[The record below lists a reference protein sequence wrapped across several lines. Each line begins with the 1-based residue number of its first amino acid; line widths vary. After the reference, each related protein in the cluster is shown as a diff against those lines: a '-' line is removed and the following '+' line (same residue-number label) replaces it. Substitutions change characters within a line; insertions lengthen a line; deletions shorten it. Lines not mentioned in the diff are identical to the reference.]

1 MRPTPA
7 LAALLAVAAAAPAAG
22 HDHPPRAG
30 RPADSGA
37 PEGAAP
43 HWIPNEEWVQ
53 QHWLPFDEAAL
64 HALLRTNRR
73 QLWRYLR
80 DDTHT
85 LGALG
90 VERGFAGPQE
100 LARKLVA
107 PRRVSAEQRRTLE
120 ARALRVLTQGHLSQ
134 HMVFHTLHQNAG
146 PRQARTAFGVAGT
159 AEFQRLRRLDLSPLR
174 IGRLHGRT
182 RGGMQGGIERAL
194 RAAAASGVRG
204 GDVSARQSALFVQ
217 RQLRQVPRWLGEDH
231 YNGPPVTR
239 RGKPVDPFRPSW
251 ATPAL
256 STDGTHVVFDA
267 AQPLPPLAV
276 RFGEVNLEG
285 RRLADGAAID
295 PRDASRQALATRP
308 CSSFNPS
315 LSADGRR
322 VAYELSAGNTTF
334 AKRYGNVRVAVGD
347 LGTRSA
353 WTVPGIPGT
362 VSTAYAPALSGDGRR
377 VAFVEAAAHP
387 MSASRSWASRVVV
400 AAADRGGGSRVAV
413 TAGDSAEPAL
423 SHDGTRVAFTQLRGG
438 RSQVYVRDLASG
450 RTLLVSRLAGGAPA
464 GGEAWAPSL
473 SADGTRVAFATRA
486 SAGDE
491 PAVHVRDLATGI
503 TVRVGPGDE
512 PALSADGRT
521 IALSLPAPGTSA
533 SGRPRQQVRV
543 VPVAG
548 GPGRVASVVASG
560 AVADGW
566 SGQPSLSGDG
576 TRVAFTTDAPALGA
590 GGPGPGNLHVIV
602 RDLVAGTTTTAN
614 AAVPASRFDT
624 GAGAL
629 STGGRT
635 LCALEPPSW

>member
-1 MRPTPA
+1 M
-7 LAALLAVAAAAPAAG
+7 
-22 HDHPPRAG
+22 
-30 RPADSGA
+30 
-37 PEGAAP
+37 
-43 HWIPNEEWVQ
+43 
-53 QHWLPFDEAAL
+53 
-64 HALLRTNRR
+64 
-73 QLWRYLR
+73 
-80 DDTHT
+80 
-85 LGALG
+85 
-90 VERGFAGPQE
+90 
-100 LARKLVA
+100 
-107 PRRVSAEQRRTLE
+107 
-120 ARALRVLTQGHLSQ
+120 
-134 HMVFHTLHQNAG
+134 
-146 PRQARTAFGVAGT
+146 
-159 AEFQRLRRLDLSPLR
+159 
-174 IGRLHGRT
+174 
-182 RGGMQGGIERAL
+182 
-194 RAAAASGVRG
+194 
-204 GDVSARQSALFVQ
+204 
-217 RQLRQVPRWLGEDH
+217 
-231 YNGPPVTR
+231 
-239 RGKPVDPFRPSW
+239 
-251 ATPAL
+251 
-256 STDGTHVVFDA
+256 
-267 AQPLPPLAV
+267 
-276 RFGEVNLEG
+276 NLEG

-362 VSTAYAPALSGDGRR
+362 DSTAYAPALSATG
-377 VAFVEAAAHP
+377 V
-387 MSASRSWASRVVV
+387 ASRSSKQRPTPCRQAGRGPHASSSPPPTG
-400 AAADRGGGSRVAV
+400 AAGRGWRSLRATRPSPRSRT
-413 TAGDSAEPAL
+413 TARASPSRNCAAE
-423 SHDGTRVAFTQLRGG
+423 
-438 RSQVYVRDLASG
+438 VYVRDLASG

-486 SAGDE
+486 SAGAA

-521 IALSLPAPGTSA
+521 IALSLPRPRHQRVGA
-533 SGRPRQQVRV
+533 PRQQVRV